1 MNNLVIINDKN
12 FVIELDETMIGYA
25 GPVIRK
31 LKEDVKELMED
42 PGDYEALDTVK
53 DIIELMKD
61 LNNQEYDGYLLSITP
76 CQMGGFTIKAWE
88 DQ

>member
-1 MNNLVIINDKN
+1 MNNLVVINDKN
-12 FVIELDETMIGYA
+12 FVIELDETLIGYA

-31 LKEDVKELMED
+31 LKKDVNKLMED

-76 CQMGGFTIKAWE
+76 YQMGGFAIKAWE
-88 DQ
+88 EQ